1 MFLNRHVAIRLS
13 SAAAARLVEHTN
25 AGRWDRVSMLLSASE
40 SSEQPAHHLTYA
52 YSPESERLLLESITT
67 LLNADRAWD
76 ACALCANL
84 AVRNPPTL
92 MTVLDAT
99 LRSDGVSRDDCS
111 VMLENLITSISEVT
125 GQYPI
130 EPLWSALVE
139 SASAD
144 RALTVGSS
152 LVSCIRRRRD
162 ADEVIRR
169 LSMLAAKPGD
179 AAKLANALLFTMRL
193 RSAMFR
199 MA

>member
-1 MFLNRHVAIRLS
+1 MHA
-13 SAAAARLVEHTN
+13 
-25 AGRWDRVSMLLSASE
+25 
-40 SSEQPAHHLTYA
+40 
-52 YSPESERLLLESITT
+52 T
-67 LLNADRAWD
+67 LQRA
-76 ACALCANL
+76 

-130 EPLWSALVE
+130 EPLWRALVE

-169 LSMLAAKPGD
+169 LSMLAAKRGD